1 MTPPRKPRNN
11 ARKKA
16 ARAVQRETGL
26 RYKKSLAQIG
36 APAPARRGI
45 IADGDSPMTASMGL
59 ICAQAAVDAAIK
71 ALQIPPPKTAL
82 AEDVPA
88 WRKSLLITGPTECR
102 HDGAQLVL
110 LGVQSEL
117 DSWVQTVMAMGYVG
131 VLPQRGTLRLELPDS
146 PSSTSILDR
155 QTVDTWLT
163 KPLAAH
169 DRSSMWAQALTEH
182 LTELR
187 RHLQPFHGAPVDEMR
202 SVVDRLD
209 RWLAGSPR

>member
-1 MTPPRKPRNN
+1 MTRPRKPRNN

-26 RYKKSLAQIG
+26 RYKKALAQVG
-36 APAPARRGI
+36 APAPTRRGI
-45 IADGDSPMTASMGL
+45 TADGDSPMTASIGL

-71 ALQIPPPKTAL
+71 ALEIPPTTNDL
-82 AEDVPA
+82 PA
-88 WRKSLLITGPTECR
+88 WRTSLLFTPPTEW
-102 HDGAQLVL
+102 HHHGAQLVL

-117 DSWVQTVMAMGYVG
+117 DSWVQTVMTMGYVG

-146 PSSTSILDR
+146 PSSTSTWNIR
-155 QTVDTWLT
+155 AVDTWLT

-169 DRSSMWAQALTEH
+169 DRNSPWAQALTEQ
-182 LTELR
+182 LRELR
-187 RHLQPFHGAPVDEMR
+187 RQLQPFHGAPVDEMR

-209 RWLAGSPR
+209 RWLAEA